1 MNILL
6 AGGSCSLVDSLI
18 LKLRKEGHR
27 VYILT
32 GDKYRHNKYKKVFE
46 KYEFPYDSENLG
58 EIVQS
63 VNPDV
68 TILMGAF
75 DTNYS
80 WNEAE
85 QETVRFTSHLMNIL
99 VALSAAKKGKVIFS
113 VIRRSI

>member
-32 GDKYRHNKYKKVFE
+32 GDQYRHNKYKKVFE

-63 VNPDV
+63 VNPD
-68 TILMGAF
+68 A
-75 DTNYS
+75 
-80 WNEAE
+80 
-85 QETVRFTSHLMNIL
+85 
-99 VALSAAKKGKVIFS
+99 IFWLHFQQL
-113 VIRRSI
+113 RREK

>member
-68 TILMGAF
+68 TIDEHSGC
-75 DTNYS
+75 T
-80 WNEAE
+80 
-85 QETVRFTSHLMNIL
+85 
-99 VALSAAKKGKVIFS
+99 LSNKEGKSDFS

>member
-68 TILMGAF
+68 TILMEHLIQTIPGMKQNRKRF
-75 DTNYS
+75 D
-80 WNEAE
+80 
-85 QETVRFTSHLMNIL
+85 LLPI
-99 VALSAAKKGKVIFS
+99 
-113 VIRRSI
+113 